1 MTALR
6 TVGRLAIVVIVLSG
20 ALVTPAR
27 AHTTPSAGRY
37 QYHLVSFNDA
47 LPPDVALFDAVGVT
61 DDRRVYGTAYPCD
74 ANGCFPSVA
83 VYRTGKLTILHQGI
97 THAVNDFGLVGGSL
111 YDPVT
116 SAEQAAVF
124 TGTHARIIPACQA
137 KQPVTS
143 LVSPTSALRSCS
155 PSTRR

>member
-27 AHTTPSAGRY
+27 AHTVPSAGRY

-83 VYRTGKLTILHQGI
+83 VYRTG
-97 THAVNDFGLVGGSL
+97 N
-111 YDPVT
+111 
-116 SAEQAAVF
+116 
-124 TGTHARIIPACQA
+124 
-137 KQPVTS
+137 
-143 LVSPTSALRSCS
+143 
-155 PSTRR
+155 